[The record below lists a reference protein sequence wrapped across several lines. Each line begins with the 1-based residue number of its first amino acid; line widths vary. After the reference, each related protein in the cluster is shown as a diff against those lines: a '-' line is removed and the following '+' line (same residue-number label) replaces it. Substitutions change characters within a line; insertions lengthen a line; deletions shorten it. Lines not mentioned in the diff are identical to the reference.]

1 MKNNTT
7 LNYILKN
14 RHLLPTFYTSTVN
27 PLRLTEYRIES
38 SNLSVLTEED
48 FANNKKRLVDVDK
61 KLFLKPGSRTK
72 FLITSADVLH
82 SFSLPALGVKL
93 DAIPYRLS
101 YQVPRIRNYEA
112 IIYGFCSELCGVQH
126 AQMPIEA
133 IISNEVTRL

>member
-1 MKNNTT
+1 M
-7 LNYILKN
+7 LYPI
-14 RHLLPTFYTSTVN
+14 LPTESFEFN
-27 PLRLTEYRIES
+27 IES

-48 FANNKKRLVDVDK
+48 FASNKKRLVTVDK
-61 KLFLKPGSRTK
+61 KLFLKSGSRTK

-112 IIYGFCSELCGVQH
+112 ILYGFCSELCGVQH

-133 IISNEVTRL
+133 IVLPEGALHPEFPDKGKL